1 MANRRVENHMRPR
14 TGWVWLILGWSAW
27 TVGAF
32 GQTATNQSLSGK
44 FFFRHVSLLTDST
57 GNLTDPRSLQGTLN
71 FDGAGN
77 YSFTGQQ
84 VIGNNAAANQTGS
97 GKYSVDPAGVVSL
110 DNPIRTGAK
119 VNARLGTEALLG
131 SSTEATDN
139 SFDIFVAI
147 PAPASTA
154 KPALS
159 GSYWAATLEF
169 PGGSAAN
176 ERNTFFAM
184 TAGSAAGTFADISV
198 SGHAANLS
206 SGIPTIQ
213 TVTGA
218 TYVVNTDGTG
228 TVSFGTA
235 STASLLSGTRNLYI
249 SADGNILLGGSAA
262 TGSHDILIGVKAMS
276 GVTNGSWKATFWGAG
291 LRSNLSDTAQALDY
305 AGAVN
310 AGGSSN
316 LIWTK
321 RLKSL
326 GQSNLDFTAVNTYS
340 LNGDGSGAVPL
351 TSVALGAAGS
361 AFISST
367 IDVNDSTAYE
377 IGLGVTTI
385 AQTGPGVFVF
395 PQGVV
400 SAASFAPAG
409 NPISPGEFIA
419 IFGSGL
425 AKSTQTATAPFPTGG
440 VNGVTVLI
448 NGKSAP
454 IYFVSTG
461 QINCL
466 VPYSTQ
472 GPTATVVVQNG
483 GASNTVTV
491 PVAATSPGIYAY
503 PNLNGIGP
511 GAILHATGALNGTV
525 VSAISPATSGET
537 VSVYLTGLGTV
548 NNSPADGT
556 AVKDANSTTTVQPA
570 VYVAGVPAK
579 VLYSGLAPNYPGL
592 YQLNITLPA
601 PLPASGPLPL
611 AILTP
616 NAYHDQVTIQ
626 AVQ

>member
-1 MANRRVENHMRPR
+1 M
-14 TGWVWLILGWSAW
+14 GWFWLVLGWSAW
-27 TVGAF
+27 TVTAF
-32 GQTATNQSLSGK
+32 GQALTNQSLSGK
-44 FFFRHVSLLTDST
+44 YFFRHVSLITDST
-57 GNLTDPRSLQGTLN
+57 GNLTDPRSLQGTMT
-71 FDGAGN
+71 FDGVGK

-84 VIGNNAAANQTGS
+84 ITGNNAAGNTTGS
-97 GKYSVDPAGVVSL
+97 GNYSVDAAGVVSL
-110 DNPIRTGAK
+110 DNPIRIGAK
-119 VNARLGTEALLG
+119 VNARFATEALLG

-147 PAPASTA
+147 PAPPSTA
-154 KPALS
+154 SPALG
-159 GSYWAATLEF
+159 GSYWVATLEF
-169 PGGSAAN
+169 PGASAAN
-176 ERNTFFAM
+176 ERNTFFNM
-184 TAGSAAGTFADISV
+184 TTGTAAGTLANINV

-206 SGIPTIQ
+206 LGSPTTQ
-213 TVTGA
+213 SVTGG
-218 TYVVNTDGTG
+218 TYVVNSDGTG

-249 SADGNILLGGSAA
+249 SADGNVLLGGSTA

-276 GVTNGSWKATFWGAG
+276 GVTNATWKATYWGAG
-291 LRSNLSDTAQALDY
+291 LRSNLKDAAQAVDY
-305 AGAVN
+305 TGAVN
-310 AGGSSN
+310 AGGTGN
-316 LIWTK
+316 LIWTR

-326 GQSNLDFTAVNTYS
+326 GQSNLDFTAANTYS
-340 LNGDGSGAVPL
+340 LNADGSGTVPL

-367 IDVNDSTAYE
+367 IDPNDPAAYE
-377 IGLGVTTI
+377 IGFGITTVS
-385 AQTGPGVFVF
+385 QTGSGVFLF

-409 NPISPGEFIA
+409 NPVSPGEFIA

-425 AKSTQTATAPFPTGG
+425 AKSTVVSTAPFPTGG

-454 IYFVSTG
+454 IYFVSAG

-466 VPYSTQ
+466 VPYGTT
-472 GPTATVVVQNG
+472 GPTATVVVQNSSVS
-483 GASNTVTV
+483 SNTLTI
-491 PVAATSPGIYAY
+491 PVAATAPGIYAY
-503 PNLNGIGP
+503 PTLNGIGP
-511 GAILHATGALNGTV
+511 GAIIHLNGTV
-525 VSAISPATSGET
+525 VSATAPATSGET

-548 NNSPADGT
+548 NNPPADGT
-556 AVKDANSTTTVQPA
+556 AVKDANSTTTTQPS
-570 VYVAGVPAK
+570 VYVAGLPAQ

-601 PLPASGPLPL
+601 PLPASGALPL

-626 AVQ
+626 VMQ